1 MSKLEQLLSQA
12 NAAAETAVDMNEAQK
27 GGGRLLPAGYA
38 FGRVVEY
45 IELGMQPQ
53 EYNGKAKDPALEVQL
68 AFALYGEGYQ
78 NEDGTPYV
86 IRPYSFAISR
96 NEKAKAFKLFKS
108 LNWQGTAKHFAQFLG
123 QAFLVKIEHVKNKEN
138 KVSHKVDL
146 DGFLPPLDPVTKQ
159 PYPIPAARDEDL
171 KLFLWDHPTKEAWDS
186 LYIEGTWD
194 DGKSKNRTQETILA
208 AMDFAGSPLEQV
220 LKGALPSLAV
230 AAEAA
235 PNTVS
240 TPAMPAPAV
249 APANPV
255 PEGPAVPAAP
265 AAPAVPVMPAMP
277 VMPAL
282 PQ

>member
-96 NEKAKAFKLFKS
+96 SEKAKAFKLFKS

-230 AAEAA
+230 ASEAA